1 MSKQKIEKRFKKL
14 EADLGHGSGV
24 QRDRLPQRRGG
35 MTASTK
41 GKRR

>member
-14 EADLGHGSGV
+14 EADLATAAAYKAGRSP
-24 QRDRLPQRRGG
+24 LRRGG
-35 MTASTK
+35 TTASTK